1 LSLTL
6 FEKTELFCLFQ
17 DIPEQKPDLV
27 PSNQLNL
34 FG

>member
-6 FEKTELFCLFQ
+6 FEKTQLFRLFH
-17 DIPEQKPDLV
+17 DLSLPNPIPQ

-34 FG
+34 FD